1 MAFRKEF
8 RHLSGRRLL
17 RHCESAPT
25 GGPRSRSAV
34 AGRAP
39 TKGARRLRCRPSH
52 LAMTSWLRRLRSQIG
67 HERRRRGSP
76 SKPARVDGVPQR
88 QARRPG
94 GLDRAVSW
102 IASRSPFR
110 ARGTTSGCGRSMSAC
125 KTRRRIASAIGFSRR
140 GALVGQRKPCPAE
153 ISTIMMDPNR
163 RGMDRYARRRG
174 RIGVGRVFALCV

>member
-94 GLDRAVSW
+94 GLDRAVFLDCFKK
-102 IASRSPFR
+102 PFPGQR
-110 ARGTTSGCGRSMSAC
+110 YY
-125 KTRRRIASAIGFSRR
+125 IGFSRR